1 MANKLYE
8 ENSIRAIADRLRR
21 FAPYST
27 YTVSQMA
34 DGVEGAC
41 QAQYEMGR
49 DSGFAEGELSG
60 VNKVKTEEARTGA
73 DVVTIVEVP
82 NRNVEVSV
90 TGGYYAN
97 ETVVNVDVQPVY
109 YDGYN
114 LGYDDGHSDGYDD
127 GFAAGVESG
136 GGGGGGES
144 SDVDEMIFLGE
155 DRHDEYMQWGD
166 ETPFYSLYKWVN
178 YDISTLSSS
187 PVIVTAINNHETKY
201 MHLYIYAYTT
211 NDDEEL
217 YETLVIPPSNEE
229 NGWWST
235 NSLEI
240 EYPCYDVRIWG
251 IRWSDDGV

>member
-41 QAQYEMGR
+41 QAQYESGR
-49 DSGFAEGELSG
+49 DAGFAEGELSG

-109 YDGYN
+109 YAGYN

-136 GGGGGGES
+136 GGGGTDPLLE
-144 SDVDEMIFLGE
+144 EMLIAT
-155 DRHDEYMQWGD
+155 D
-166 ETPFYSLYKWVN
+166 VN
-178 YDISTLSSS
+178 YDDEGNQFYSVYKWIGAYHTNFSSVPFTLN
-187 PVIVTAINNHETKY
+187 VMNNHPTLY
-201 MHLYIYAYTT
+201 MHVYITVYGAFYSEDEGAY
-211 NDDEEL
+211 NDERFGN
-217 YETLVIPPSNEE
+217 YTLTIGPDQEE
-229 NGWWST
+229 NS
-235 NSLEI
+235 I
-240 EYPCYDVRIWG
+240 EVDAFVYDYYIEGV
-251 IRWSDDGV
+251 RWSEDGV